1 LPRSFFSIDGN
12 SGGVHVATSLPQIIM
27 GQRCS
32 CIEGEKERRGAFVDA
47 CIASDDEEC
56 EQYTQLEKLLEQLDL
71 EQQQQPKQKQLREV
85 LDHLHDVN
93 FHDPETCYQ
102 IEGKE
107 DTEEKQ
113 QRAKPFNKENGDIG
127 NTNSCCD
134 HQHHTS
140 YAAATIIQAS
150 WRRHNA
156 NRQYNELIELIAWN
170 VSKVI
175 ICQSLFRRKLAA
187 ARYNNLLRIAKR
199 RELAV
204 IAIQKNYRGFKK
216 HETMFT
222 DYEKEPPS
230 PNDVT
235 VLNDSLGT
243 SPTDMT
249 TTSNATIAESR
260 SIKNVVG
267 STMVDQTYL
276 PDRTQMKEYIVEKKN
291 SDGSKTITTMTVRTL
306 RERRTLRDGS
316 HVTEDVSTTSSEK
329 KHIPSKEAQLKKWS
343 EPKQMTISTINQRVS
358 DYHRAYLY
366 ALDMKLQSTRQ
377 NCSMMVSD
385 SSNPFVGNQYDV
397 LRKVERIE
405 NRLASSS
412 TNNNMRLSKIIRSST
427 CSTLDDSTDYTD
439 DGYESLRSE

>member
-1 LPRSFFSIDGN
+1 
-12 SGGVHVATSLPQIIM
+12 M
-27 GQRCS
+27 
-32 CIEGEKERRGAFVDA
+32 RRGAFVDA
-47 CIASDDEEC
+47 CIASDDKEC
-56 EQYTQLEKLLEQLDL
+56 EQYTQLGKILEQSDL
-71 EQQQQPKQKQLREV
+71 EQQQRLKQKQLLREV

-93 FHDPETCYQ
+93 FHDPETGYQ

-107 DTEEKQ
+107 DNPQ
-113 QRAKPFNKENGDIG
+113 WANPFNEDKGDIG

-134 HQHHTS
+134 HQHHAS
-140 YAAATIIQAS
+140 CSAATIIQAS
-150 WRRHNA
+150 WRRHNVKQ
-156 NRQYNELIELIAWN
+156 QYNELIELIAWY

-175 ICQSLFRRKLAA
+175 NCQSVIRRKLAT

-199 RELAV
+199 RELAA
-204 IAIQKNYRGFKK
+204 IAIQKRYHGFKK

-222 DYEKEPPS
+222 AYKMEPPS

-249 TTSNATIAESR
+249 TTSNATIAESK
-260 SIKNVVG
+260 SMKNVVG
-267 STMVDQTYL
+267 STMAEQTHL
-276 PDRTQMKEYIVEKKN
+276 PVGTQMKEYSVEKTN

-306 RERRTLRDGS
+306 RLRRTLRDGS
-316 HVTEDVSTTSSEK
+316 HVTENVSTSSSEK
-329 KHIPSKEAQLKKWS
+329 KHIPLPSMPSSKEAQLKKWS
-343 EPKQMTISTINQRVS
+343 EPKQMTFSTINQRVS

-366 ALDMKLQSTRQ
+366 ALDKKLQSTRR
-377 NCSMMVSD
+377 NCSMMGSD

-412 TNNNMRLSKIIRSST
+412 TNNNMRFKILRSNT

-439 DGYESLRSE
+439 DGYELLRST

>member
-1 LPRSFFSIDGN
+1 
-12 SGGVHVATSLPQIIM
+12 
-27 GQRCS
+27 
-32 CIEGEKERRGAFVDA
+32 
-47 CIASDDEEC
+47 
-56 EQYTQLEKLLEQLDL
+56 
-71 EQQQQPKQKQLREV
+71 
-85 LDHLHDVN
+85 
-93 FHDPETCYQ
+93 
-102 IEGKE
+102 
-107 DTEEKQ
+107 
-113 QRAKPFNKENGDIG
+113 
-127 NTNSCCD
+127 
-134 HQHHTS
+134 
-140 YAAATIIQAS
+140 
-150 WRRHNA
+150 
-156 NRQYNELIELIAWN
+156 
-170 VSKVI
+170 
-175 ICQSLFRRKLAA
+175 LAA
-187 ARYNNLLRIAKR
+187 ARYNDLLRIAKR

-204 IAIQKNYRGFKK
+204 IAMQKNYHGFKK
-216 HETMFT
+216 HEIMFT
-222 DYEKEPPS
+222 EYEKEPPS

-260 SIKNVVG
+260 SMKNVVG

-276 PDRTQMKEYIVEKKN
+276 PDRTQIKEYIVEKTN

-329 KHIPSKEAQLKKWS
+329 KLIPLPPMLSSKEAQLKKWS

-366 ALDMKLQSTRQ
+366 ALDKKLQSTRQ

-412 TNNNMRLSKIIRSST
+412 TNNNMRLSKIIQSST